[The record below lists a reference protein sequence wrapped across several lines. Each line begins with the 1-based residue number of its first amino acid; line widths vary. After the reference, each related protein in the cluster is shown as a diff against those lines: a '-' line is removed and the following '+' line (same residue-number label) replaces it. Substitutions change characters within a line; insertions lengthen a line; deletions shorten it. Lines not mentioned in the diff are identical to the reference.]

1 MKKWIL
7 IFLFIIMVI
16 VTIFS
21 KNILILHSYCPLYDW
36 TRDVNKGIENVL
48 LKSDHNI
55 FIEYLYSRN
64 SFTDE
69 YKENL
74 IEVLSLRYEKTEID
88 AVITTDQY
96 AFDLM
101 TSYRSEIAPEIPLF
115 FLGAEFIRNNS
126 QDFDNIYGL
135 FGESNVD
142 NNLELVNSIY
152 PGEKIIITNNKDE
165 FGEDIN
171 ETVQKMEI
179 DNNMDIV
186 TVNSDDF
193 YNAIEIILEYPSET
207 PIILGNL
214 TMAKD
219 KYLGQL
225 KEISQEF
232 EKSLKNPI
240 FTLWNNQIGYG
251 AIGGYVTDG
260 IEEGERISKKVLS
273 YFENTNIQKFEREKY
288 IYKFDYEKLQSFDI
302 SMEQLPENS
311 KIINKPE
318 EIINKYLL
326 WIIIIFVLFL
336 TLITFYSMYHMIKM
350 RREKRTI
357 ENESFR
363 DTLTRVYNRKK
374 LETMKKYFNE
384 KNIQKEIVTYVVDLD
399 NLKPIND
406 SFGHDVGDKFIIYT
420 AEILREA
427 FDSDDYIFRMG
438 GDEFFVV
445 AFLELDELK
454 QSISYINSK
463 INNLINEKRI
473 ELDKPFNLSFGYA
486 VKRSYESIDETF
498 KRADESMYINKQ
510 QNKINK

>member
-1 MKKWIL
+1 
-7 IFLFIIMVI
+7 
-16 VTIFS
+16 
-21 KNILILHSYCPLYDW
+21 
-36 TRDVNKGIENVL
+36 
-48 LKSDHNI
+48 
-55 FIEYLYSRN
+55 
-64 SFTDE
+64 
-69 YKENL
+69 
-74 IEVLSLRYEKTEID
+74 
-88 AVITTDQY
+88 
-96 AFDLM
+96 
-101 TSYRSEIAPEIPLF
+101 
-115 FLGAEFIRNNS
+115 
-126 QDFDNIYGL
+126 
-135 FGESNVD
+135 
-142 NNLELVNSIY
+142 
-152 PGEKIIITNNKDE
+152 
-165 FGEDIN
+165 
-171 ETVQKMEI
+171 
-179 DNNMDIV
+179 
-186 TVNSDDF
+186 
-193 YNAIEIILEYPSET
+193 
-207 PIILGNL
+207 
-214 TMAKD
+214 
-219 KYLGQL
+219 
-225 KEISQEF
+225 
-232 EKSLKNPI
+232 
-240 FTLWNNQIGYG
+240 
-251 AIGGYVTDG
+251 
-260 IEEGERISKKVLS
+260 
-273 YFENTNIQKFEREKY
+273 
-288 IYKFDYEKLQSFDI
+288 
-302 SMEQLPENS
+302 
-311 KIINKPE
+311 
-318 EIINKYLL
+318 
-326 WIIIIFVLFL
+326 
-336 TLITFYSMYHMIKM
+336 MIKM